1 MPNPQLNG
9 AVMLARASI
18 RRDGGTQP
26 RAALNDQA
34 IAEYAEALDRGEPF
48 PAATVFYDGS
58 DYWLADGFHR
68 DGAHARL
75 GWEEM
80 ACDVR
85 AGTRRDAV
93 LFACGANEAHGLRRS
108 NEDKRRAVLILLG
121 DAEWMK
127 WSDSEIAR
135 RARVSHTFVAKL
147 RPVTCNVSS
156 ERTFRTKHG
165 VVATMD
171 TAAIG
176 QSAATE
182 ATARALDVN
191 TLYRAFQMRGDVKS
205 KLIKDHRAEQ
215 QQLKRDRREEREQ
228 ELGERIAAANAALPA
243 MAAAQRVFGVFLADP
258 AWRPEPYSRD
268 TGMDRA
274 PDNHYPT
281 MPTSEIA
288 ALPVGALA
296 ARDSVLFLWATM
308 QMLQDAFVVIDAWG
322 FTYKSHAIWVK
333 RRAGRKRGPGYWFTG
348 EHEVLIVAVRGDP
361 PCPAPGLQ
369 WPSVFVAD
377 IGEHSEKPDRVYELI
392 EAYFPT
398 VPKLE
403 LNARVRREGWESWGA
418 EVPDAP
424 PGVRLGRPQPEEI
437 DAWKAE
443 APAHA

>member
-1 MPNPQLNG
+1 MPDAQLNG
-9 AVMLARASI
+9 VVILARASI

-26 RAALNDQA
+26 RAALNEQT
-34 IAEYAEALDRGEPF
+34 IADYAEALDRGEPF
-48 PAATVFYDGS
+48 PPATVFYDGS

-68 DGAHARL
+68 DGAHDRL

-80 ACDVR
+80 SCDVR

-93 LFACGANEAHGLRRS
+93 LYACGANEAHGLRRS

-121 DAEWMK
+121 DPEWAH

-135 RARVSHTFVAKL
+135 RCRVSHPFVAKL
-147 RPVTCNVSS
+147 RPVTGNVSG
-156 ERTFRTKHG
+156 ERTYVTRHG
-165 VVATMD
+165 TISTMAPAAMGKRAADVATIRSVPVQALYQVIAEERD
-171 TAAIG
+171 RR
-176 QSAATE
+176 QE
-182 ATARALDVN
+182 A
-191 TLYRAFQMRGDVKS
+191 
-205 KLIKDHRAEQ
+205 
-215 QQLKRDRREEREQ
+215 KRDRREEREQ
-228 ELGERIAAANAALPA
+228 QLGEKIAAANAALPA
-243 MAAAQRVFGVFLADP
+243 MAAAQRTFGVLLADP
-258 AWRPEPYSRD
+258 AWRPEPYSRA

-288 ALPVGALA
+288 ALPIGALA
-296 ARDSVLFLWATM
+296 ARDCALFLWATM
-308 QMLQDAFVVIDAWG
+308 QMLPDAFVVLGAWG

-348 EHEVLIVAVRGDP
+348 EHEILIVAVRGDP

-369 WPSVFVAD
+369 WPSVFVAPVA
-377 IGEHSEKPDRVYELI
+377 EHSEKPDRAYELI

-424 PGVRLGRPQPEEI
+424 PGVRLGRPRPEEI

-443 APAHA
+443 ASTHA